1 VSRPKF
7 NVFRGIEH
15 IQAASSRRDLRLV
28 AAMPFGAPLS
38 FARFGGA
45 ESLFEMTI
53 SAAAQRRHAVARDTP
68 IRQQI
73 GFQRTPSAR
82 SHTIR
87 ASSGSSHA
95 SQVNASSIREIAAAV
110 GGMRAKRA
118 GSHPKAS

>member
-1 VSRPKF
+1 M
-7 NVFRGIEH
+7 
-15 IQAASSRRDLRLV
+15 L
-28 AAMPFGAPLS
+28 FGSLLS
-38 FARFGGA
+38 FARFDGA

-53 SAAAQRRHAVARDTP
+53 SAAAQRRHAVARDIP

-87 ASSGSSHA
+87 ASSGSSHV
-95 SQVNASSIREIAAAV
+95 SHVKVSSICEIAAAV

>member
-1 VSRPKF
+1 MFFVSP
-7 NVFRGIEH
+7 
-15 IQAASSRRDLRLV
+15 L
-28 AAMPFGAPLS
+28 PFIRVSGFVSLS
-38 FARFGGA
+38 DIV
-45 ESLFEMTI
+45 I
-53 SAAAQRRHAVARDTP
+53 SAAAQRRHAVARDMP

-95 SQVNASSIREIAAAV
+95 SQVNVSSIREIAAAV

-118 GSHPKAS
+118 GSHPNASWMLRMIGGQVLK